1 MNDKELVAH
10 EALKYLK
17 NNSIVGLGTGSTANL
32 FIEALAQKIQKE
44 SLTIKVVASSTVSQI
59 KALECG
65 LDYISLDQIETID
78 TYVDGADEVTKNLEV
93 LNSICS
99 LMDIF
104 PEREECIDLYNI
116 IEKLLD
122 NLNNTRLWPFLYIK
136 FELLF
141 IERMGYGLDL
151 SSCAVNGSTDNLNWV
166 SPKTGRAVSA
176 LGAKG
181 WEDRLLKLPEFLG
194 QNEIKSVS
202 KADLLDSLK
211 LTEFF
216 LIKRVYSQYA
226 KNLSSSRKRMFDYL
240 SDDSFII

>member
-1 MNDKELVAH
+1 MNLTDEGIAIGVKKFSDSTNLMKILTKDNGIYSGLIRIKKNQGNSGVNIPGNTLSVNWRARLSEHLGFFNTELI
-10 EALKYLK
+10 KSRSSNYL
-17 NNSIVGLGTGSTANL
+17 NSSI
-32 FIEALAQKIQKE
+32 
-44 SLTIKVVASSTVSQI
+44 
-59 KALECG
+59 
-65 LDYISLDQIETID
+65 
-78 TYVDGADEVTKNLEV
+78 NLEV

-116 IEKLLD
+116 IEELLD

-202 KADLLDSLK
+202 KVDLLDSLK

>member
-1 MNDKELVAH
+1 MNLTDEGIAIGVKKFSDSTNLMKILTKDNGIYSGLIRIKKNQGNSGVNIPGNTLSVNWRARLSEHLGFFNTELI
-10 EALKYLK
+10 KSRSSNYL
-17 NNSIVGLGTGSTANL
+17 NSSI
-32 FIEALAQKIQKE
+32 
-44 SLTIKVVASSTVSQI
+44 
-59 KALECG
+59 
-65 LDYISLDQIETID
+65 
-78 TYVDGADEVTKNLEV
+78 NLEV

-116 IEKLLD
+116 IEELLD

-194 QNEIKSVS
+194 QNEIKSLS